1 MSDTYSIIYS
11 SEAKDDL
18 REIYSYI
25 AYDLQA
31 PETAEGQVNR
41 IRKEIRSLDFMPS
54 RYAVVDWE
62 PWKSMG
68 MYRVPVDNFI
78 VYYVV
83 NNGSRTIT
91 VIRIFY
97 GGRDIEDIIQ
107 AKRE

>member
-68 MYRVPVDNFI
+68 MHRVPVDNFI
-78 VYYVV
+78 VYSVV

>member
-25 AYDLQA
+25 AYDLLS

-68 MYRVPVDNFI
+68 MHRVPVDNFI

>member
-68 MYRVPVDNFI
+68 MHRVPVDNFNDF
-78 VYYVV
+78 YDV
-83 NNGSRTIT
+83 NNGCRTIT
-91 VIRIFY
+91 VIRIY
-97 GGRDIEDIIQ
+97 SGGRDIEDIIQ

>member
-68 MYRVPVDNFI
+68 MHRVPVDNFI

-83 NNGSRTIT
+83 INGSRTIT

>member
-68 MYRVPVDNFI
+68 MHRIPVDNFV
-78 VYYVV
+78 VYYTV
-83 NNGSRTIT
+83 NDGSPTVT

>member
-41 IRKEIRSLDFMPS
+41 IRKEIRSLDFMPA
-54 RYAVVDWE
+54 RYAGVDWE

-68 MYRVPVDNFI
+68 MHRVPVDNFI

>member
-68 MYRVPVDNFI
+68 MHRVPVDNFI
-78 VYYVV
+78 VDYVV

>member
-31 PETAEGQVNR
+31 LETAEGQVNR
-41 IRKEIRSLDFMPS
+41 IRKEIRSLDFIPS

-68 MYRVPVDNFI
+68 MHRVPVDNFI

>member
-68 MYRVPVDNFI
+68 MHRVPVDNFI

-83 NNGSRTIT
+83 NNVSRTIT